1 MPQNLPGHCEE
12 AMNRKNE
19 LLLTDE
25 PVEFEA
31 KPVEAQEL
39 QDIVMNWQMDV
50 HCDELKNLPCGTAPK
65 LQLPPG
71 VAMVLK

>member
-1 MPQNLPGHCEE
+1 
-12 AMNRKNE
+12 MNRKNE
-19 LLLTDE
+19 LLLTDNQLSLKQNG
-25 PVEFEA
+25 FKFKSFKSSRA
-31 KPVEAQEL
+31 SG
-39 QDIVMNWQMDV
+39 